1 MGKAGRTQDAKRK
14 DYVIMRSPPSRHIRV
29 AQGRIS
35 ALKQASHYPMHDL
48 HVNAYL
54 RQHMRTVPD
63 WPAPGV
69 QFRDITPLLQ
79 NPRVFRVL
87 IDAFVHRYMDPAV
100 RPDVVAGLDAR
111 GFILGAVV
119 AYELNVG
126 FVPIRKKGKLP
137 FTTVEETYELEY
149 GSATVEL
156 HTDAVHPGDWVLLI
170 DDLIATGGTMMAGKR
185 LLEKLGA
192 TVTEG
197 AAIVDLPELGGSQ
210 RLRDSG
216 LQVFTLVDFEGH

>member
-1 MGKAGRTQDAKRK
+1 M
-14 DYVIMRSPPSRHIRV
+14 PSSDDV
-29 AQGRIS
+29 FLYG
-35 ALKQASHYPMHDL
+35 P
-48 HVNAYL
+48 YL
-54 RQHMRTVPD
+54 REHIRTVPD

-79 NPRVFRVL
+79 DPKVFRVL
-87 IDAFVHRYMDPAV
+87 IDAFVHRYMGR

-119 AYELNVG
+119 AYELGVG

-156 HTDAVHPGDWVLLI
+156 HTDAVKAGDRVLLI
-170 DDLIATGGTMMAGKR
+170 DDLIATGGTMMAGKK

-192 TVTEG
+192 TVMEG
-197 AAIVDLPELGGSQ
+197 AAIVDLPELGGSK
-210 RLRDSG
+210 RLTDGG
-216 LQVFTLVDFEGH
+216 LPLFTLVDFEGH

>member
-1 MGKAGRTQDAKRK
+1 MDDLNVN
-14 DYVIMRSPPSRHIRV
+14 DYLKSHI
-29 AQGRIS
+29 
-35 ALKQASHYPMHDL
+35 
-48 HVNAYL
+48 
-54 RQHMRTVPD
+54 RTVPD

-79 NPRVFRVL
+79 DPRVFRVL
-87 IDAFVHRYMDPAV
+87 IDAFVHRYMHPAL

-111 GFILGAVV
+111 GFILGSVV
-119 AYELNVG
+119 AYELGLG

-156 HTDAVHPGDWVLLI
+156 HTDAVKPDQRVLLI
-170 DDLIATGGTMMAGKR
+170 DDLIATGGTMLAGKK

-192 TVTEG
+192 AVIEG

-210 RLRDSG
+210 RIQDSG
-216 LQVFTLVDFEGH
+216 LNLFTLVSFEGH

>member
-1 MGKAGRTQDAKRK
+1 
-14 DYVIMRSPPSRHIRV
+14 
-29 AQGRIS
+29 
-35 ALKQASHYPMHDL
+35 MHDL

-126 FVPIRKKGKLP
+126 FIPIRKKGKLP

-156 HTDAVHPGDWVLLI
+156 HTDAVARGQRVLLI

-192 TVTEG
+192 SVTEG
-197 AAIVDLPELGGSQ
+197 AAIVDLPELGGSE
-210 RLRDSG
+210 RLREAG
-216 LQVFTLVDFEGH
+216 LKLFTLVDFAGH

>member
-1 MGKAGRTQDAKRK
+1 MQNL
-14 DYVIMRSPPSRHIRV
+14 S
-29 AQGRIS
+29 
-35 ALKQASHYPMHDL
+35 
-48 HVNAYL
+48 VNQYL
-54 RQHMRTVPD
+54 RDHIRTVPD

-79 NPRVFRVL
+79 NAKVFRVL
-87 IDAFVHRYMDPAV
+87 IDVFVHRYMDPAM

-156 HTDAVHPGDWVLLI
+156 HTDAVKPGDRVLLI
-170 DDLIATGGTMMAGKR
+170 DDLIATGGTMMAGMK
-185 LLEKLGA
+185 LLDKLGA
-192 TVTEG
+192 HVIEG
-197 AAIVDLPELGGSQ
+197 AAIVNLPELGGADK
-210 RLRDSG
+210 LRAAG
-216 LQVFTLVDFEGH
+216 LPLFTLLDFAGH

>member
-1 MGKAGRTQDAKRK
+1 MDDLNVN
-14 DYVIMRSPPSRHIRV
+14 DYLKSHI
-29 AQGRIS
+29 
-35 ALKQASHYPMHDL
+35 
-48 HVNAYL
+48 
-54 RQHMRTVPD
+54 RTVPD

-79 NPRVFRVL
+79 DPRVFRVL
-87 IDAFVHRYMDPAV
+87 IDAFVHRYMHPALL
-100 RPDVVAGLDAR
+100 PDVVAGLDAR
-111 GFILGAVV
+111 GFILGSVV
-119 AYELNVG
+119 AYELGLG

-156 HTDAVHPGDWVLLI
+156 HTDAVKPGQRVLLI
-170 DDLIATGGTMMAGKR
+170 DDLIATGGTMMAGKK

-192 TVTEG
+192 TVIEG

-210 RLRDSG
+210 RIQGSG
-216 LQVFTLVDFEGH
+216 LKLFTLVSFEGH

>member
-1 MGKAGRTQDAKRK
+1 MQN
-14 DYVIMRSPPSRHIRV
+14 
-29 AQGRIS
+29 IS
-35 ALKQASHYPMHDL
+35 VSD
-48 HVNAYL
+48 YL
-54 RQHMRTVPD
+54 RDHIRTVPD

-79 NPRVFRVL
+79 DAKVFRVL
-87 IDAFVHRYMDPAV
+87 IDAFVHRYMDPLM

-111 GFILGAVV
+111 GFILGSVV
-119 AYELNVG
+119 AYELGVG

-156 HTDAVHPGDWVLLI
+156 HTDAIKAGQRVLLI
-170 DDLIATGGTMMAGKR
+170 DDLIATGGTMMAGKK

-192 TVTEG
+192 QVIEG
-197 AAIVDLPELGGSQ
+197 AAIVDLPELGGSAK
-210 RLRDSG
+210 LRQQG
-216 LQVFTLVDFEGH
+216 LALYTLIDFEGC

>member
-1 MGKAGRTQDAKRK
+1 MGR
-14 DYVIMRSPPSRHIRV
+14 MSR
-29 AQGRIS
+29 
-35 ALKQASHYPMHDL
+35 MND
-48 HVNAYL
+48 YL
-54 RQHMRTVPD
+54 RSHIRTVPD
-63 WPAPGV
+63 WPVPGV

-87 IDAFVHRYMDPAV
+87 IDAFVHRYMEPSLK
-100 RPDVVAGLDAR
+100 PDVVAGLDAR

-137 FTTVEETYELEY
+137 FTVVEETYELEY

-156 HTDAVHPGDWVLLI
+156 HTDAVQPGQRVLLI
-170 DDLIATGGTMMAGKR
+170 DDLIATGGTMMAGMK

-192 TVTEG
+192 TVIEG
-197 AAIVDLPELGGSQ
+197 AAIVDLPELGGSDK
-210 RLRDSG
+210 LRQAG
-216 LQVFTLVDFEGH
+216 LALFTLVDFEGH

>member
-1 MGKAGRTQDAKRK
+1 MTVMNVHEFLK
-14 DYVIMRSPPSRHIRV
+14 SHI
-29 AQGRIS
+29 
-35 ALKQASHYPMHDL
+35 
-48 HVNAYL
+48 
-54 RQHMRTVPD
+54 RTVPD

-69 QFRDITPLLQ
+69 QFRDISPLLQ
-79 NPRVFRVL
+79 DPRVFRVL
-87 IDAFVHRYMDPAV
+87 IDAFVHRYMDPAL

-111 GFILGAVV
+111 GFILGSVI
-119 AYELNVG
+119 AYELGLG

-156 HTDAVHPGDWVLLI
+156 HTDAVKPGQRVLLI
-170 DDLIATGGTMMAGKR
+170 DDLIATGGTMMAGKK

-197 AAIVDLPELGGSQ
+197 AAIVDLPELGGSE
-210 RLRDSG
+210 RLKSAG
-216 LQVFTLVDFEGH
+216 LKLFTLVEFEGH

>member
-1 MGKAGRTQDAKRK
+1 MTVMNVHEFLK
-14 DYVIMRSPPSRHIRV
+14 SHI
-29 AQGRIS
+29 
-35 ALKQASHYPMHDL
+35 
-48 HVNAYL
+48 
-54 RQHMRTVPD
+54 RTVPD

-79 NPRVFRVL
+79 DPRVFRML
-87 IDAFVHRYMDPAV
+87 IDAFVHRYMDPAL

-111 GFILGAVV
+111 GFILGSVI
-119 AYELNVG
+119 AYELGLG

-156 HTDAVHPGDWVLLI
+156 HTDAVKPGQRVLLI
-170 DDLIATGGTMMAGKR
+170 DDLIATGGTMMAGKK

-197 AAIVDLPELGGSQ
+197 AAIVDLPELGGSE
-210 RLRDSG
+210 RLKSAG
-216 LQVFTLVDFEGH
+216 LKLFTLVEFEGH

>member
-1 MGKAGRTQDAKRK
+1 MQ
-14 DYVIMRSPPSRHIRV
+14 SFS
-29 AQGRIS
+29 
-35 ALKQASHYPMHDL
+35 
-48 HVNAYL
+48 VNQYL
-54 RQHMRTVPD
+54 RQHIRTVPD

-79 NPRVFRVL
+79 DPKVFRVL
-87 IDAFVHRYMDPAV
+87 IDAFVHRYMDKAL

-137 FTTVEETYELEY
+137 FTTVE
-149 GSATVEL
+149 L
-156 HTDAVHPGDWVLLI
+156 HTDAVKSGDRVLLI

-192 TVTEG
+192 SVTEG
-197 AAIVDLPELGGSQ
+197 AAIVDLPELGGSE
-210 RLRDSG
+210 RLREAG
-216 LQVFTLVDFEGH
+216 LKLFTLVDFAGH

>member
-1 MGKAGRTQDAKRK
+1 MPHRTT
-14 DYVIMRSPPSRHIRV
+14 
-29 AQGRIS
+29 
-35 ALKQASHYPMHDL
+35 HD
-48 HVNAYL
+48 YL
-54 RQHMRTVPD
+54 RQNFRTVSD
-63 WPAPGV
+63 WPVPCV

-79 NPRVFRVL
+79 NPKVFRVL
-87 IDAFVHRYMDPAV
+87 IDAFVHRYMDSNL

-137 FTTVEETYELEY
+137 FTTVAETYELEY

-156 HTDAVHPGDWVLLI
+156 HADAVKPGDRVLLI
-170 DDLIATGGTMMAGKR
+170 DDLIATGGTMMAGRK
-185 LLEKLGA
+185 LLERLGA
-192 TVTEG
+192 TVMEG

-210 RLRDSG
+210 RLKDSG
-216 LQVFTLVDFEGH
+216 LALFTLVDFNGH

>member
-1 MGKAGRTQDAKRK
+1 M
-14 DYVIMRSPPSRHIRV
+14 PPS
-29 AQGRIS
+29 S
-35 ALKQASHYPMHDL
+35 
-48 HVNAYL
+48 VNDYL
-54 RQHMRTVPD
+54 RQNIRTVPD

-79 NPRVFRVL
+79 DPKIFRVMVE
-87 IDAFVHRYMDPAV
+87 AFVERYSQPGL

-119 AYELNVG
+119 AYALQVG

-137 FTTVEETYELEY
+137 FTTVTETYELEY

-156 HTDAVHPGDWVLLI
+156 HTDAVEPGQRVLLI

>member
-1 MGKAGRTQDAKRK
+1 MT
-14 DYVIMRSPPSRHIRV
+14 
-29 AQGRIS
+29 S
-35 ALKQASHYPMHDL
+35 AFSVSD
-48 HVNAYL
+48 YL
-54 RQHMRTVPD
+54 RQHIRTVPD

-79 NPRVFRVL
+79 NPQVFRVL
-87 IDAFVHRYMDPAV
+87 IDAFVHRYMDPAL

-111 GFILGAVV
+111 GFILGSVV

-156 HTDAVHPGDWVLLI
+156 HTDAVQRGQRVLLI
-170 DDLIATGGTMMAGKR
+170 DDLIATGGTMLAGWR
-185 LLEKLGA
+185 LLQKLGA
-192 TVTEG
+192 HVTEG
-197 AAIVDLPELGGSQ
+197 AAIVELPELGGSA
-210 RLRDSG
+210 RLTAAG
-216 LQVFTLVDFEGH
+216 LPLFTLVTFDGH

>member
-1 MGKAGRTQDAKRK
+1 MSTPLS
-14 DYVIMRSPPSRHIRV
+14 ITE
-29 AQGRIS
+29 
-35 ALKQASHYPMHDL
+35 
-48 HVNAYL
+48 YL
-54 RQHMRTVPD
+54 RQHIRTVPD
-63 WPAPGV
+63 CPAPGV

-87 IDAFVHRYMDPAV
+87 IDAFVHRYMDPAL

-156 HTDAVHPGDWVLLI
+156 HTDAVQPGQRVLLI
-170 DDLIATGGTMMAGKR
+170 DDLIATGGTMMGGMK

-192 TVTEG
+192 IVTEG
-197 AAIVDLPELGGSQ
+197 AAIVDLPELGGSD
-210 RLRDSG
+210 RLRGAG
-216 LQVFTLVDFEGH
+216 LKLFTLVDFEGH

>member
-1 MGKAGRTQDAKRK
+1 MVLSTGCRRGVRKMSQGLGSMRGERAMGATDE
-14 DYVIMRSPPSRHIRV
+14 M
-29 AQGRIS
+29 
-35 ALKQASHYPMHDL
+35 ALS
-48 HVNAYL
+48 VNDYL
-54 RQHMRTVPD
+54 RNNIRTVPD
-63 WPAPGV
+63 WPVAGV

-87 IDAFVHRYMDPAV
+87 IDAFVHRYMSPDM

-126 FVPIRKKGKLP
+126 FVPVRKKGKLP

-149 GSATVEL
+149 GTATVEL
-156 HTDAVHPGDWVLLI
+156 HTDAVKPGQRVLLI
-170 DDLIATGGTMMAGKR
+170 DDLIATGGTMMAGMK

-192 TVTEG
+192 EVIEG
-197 AAIVDLPELGGSQ
+197 AAIVDLPELGGSEK
-210 RLRDSG
+210 LKAAG
-216 LQVFTLVDFEGH
+216 LPLFTLVNFEGH

>member
-1 MGKAGRTQDAKRK
+1 MAKSVTMMSVSACCRRGVLKMSQGLGSMRGERAMGATDE
-14 DYVIMRSPPSRHIRV
+14 M
-29 AQGRIS
+29 
-35 ALKQASHYPMHDL
+35 ALS
-48 HVNAYL
+48 VNDYL
-54 RQHMRTVPD
+54 RNNIRTVPD
-63 WPAPGV
+63 WPVAGV

-87 IDAFVHRYMDPAV
+87 IDAFVHRYMSASM

-126 FVPIRKKGKLP
+126 FVPVRKKGKLP

-149 GSATVEL
+149 GTATVEL
-156 HTDAVHPGDWVLLI
+156 HTDAVKPGQRVLLI
-170 DDLIATGGTMMAGKR
+170 DDLIATGGTMMAGMK

-192 TVTEG
+192 EVIEG
-197 AAIVDLPELGGSQ
+197 AAIVDLPELGGSEK
-210 RLRDSG
+210 LRAAG
-216 LQVFTLVDFEGH
+216 LPLFTLVNFEGH

>member
-1 MGKAGRTQDAKRK
+1 MDVSEYLR
-14 DYVIMRSPPSRHIRV
+14 RHI
-29 AQGRIS
+29 
-35 ALKQASHYPMHDL
+35 
-48 HVNAYL
+48 
-54 RQHMRTVPD
+54 RTVPD

-87 IDAFVHRYMDPAV
+87 VDAFVHRYMDPAL
-100 RPDVVAGLDAR
+100 RPDLVAGLDAR
-111 GFILGAVV
+111 GFILGSVV
-119 AYELNVG
+119 AYELGLG

-156 HTDAVHPGDWVLLI
+156 HTDAVKPGQRVLLI
-170 DDLIATGGTMMAGKR
+170 DDLIATGGTMLAGKK

-192 TVTEG
+192 KVIEG

-210 RLRDSG
+210 RIRDSG
-216 LQVFTLVDFEGH
+216 LNLFTLVSFEGH

>member
-1 MGKAGRTQDAKRK
+1 MQN
-14 DYVIMRSPPSRHIRV
+14 
-29 AQGRIS
+29 IS
-35 ALKQASHYPMHDL
+35 I
-48 HVNAYL
+48 NEYL
-54 RQHMRTVPD
+54 RNHIRTVPD

-79 NPRVFRVL
+79 NAKVFRVL
-87 IDAFVHRYMDPAV
+87 IDAFVHRYMDPAL

-111 GFILGAVV
+111 GFILGSVV

-137 FTTVEETYELEY
+137 YTTVEETYELEY

-156 HTDAVHPGDWVLLI
+156 HTDAVQAGNKVLLI
-170 DDLIATGGTMMAGKR
+170 DDLIATGGTMMAGKK

-192 TVTEG
+192 HVMEG
-197 AAIVDLPELGGSQ
+197 AAIVDLPELGGSEK
-210 RLRDSG
+210 LKASG
-216 LQVFTLVDFEGH
+216 LPLFTLIDFAGH